1 MKFILNQTFKKSK
14 TWGKYFVKVFM
25 EVQGQWITDCTK
37 EIAETFTYETK
48 DWLITISHWS
58 WTWVMV
64 ISQRLRE
71 RFWEVATIVD
81 CSI

>member
-1 MKFILNQTFKKSK
+1 MKFILNQTFKKNK
-14 TWGKYFVKVFM
+14 LWGKYFVKVFM
-25 EVQGQWITDCTK
+25 EVQGKRITDCTK
-37 EIAETFTYETK
+37 EIADTFLYETK

-71 RFWEVATIVD
+71 RFWEVATIIDV
-81 CSI
+81 SI